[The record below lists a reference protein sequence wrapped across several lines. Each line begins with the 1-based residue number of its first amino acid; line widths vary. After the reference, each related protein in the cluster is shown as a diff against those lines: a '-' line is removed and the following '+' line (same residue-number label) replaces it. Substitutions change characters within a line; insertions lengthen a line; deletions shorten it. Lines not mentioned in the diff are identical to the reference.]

1 MVEMQP
7 DGMEQPMPM
16 GPDMQAMYG
25 QDPNAAGQYMDG
37 QEEEGKSTW
46 PQCTTSC
53 DYLMHSNWS

>member
-37 QEEEGKSTW
+37 QEEEGKFTD
-46 PQCTTSC
+46 QHALLTQTITS
-53 DYLMHSNWS
+53 